1 MAKTTAARPLA
12 AGIDDAT
19 RRKLDRLREDC
30 RRHPEHPVRMVWLEG
45 PLGHRAGFEL
55 ALEHFKTPTVARME
69 ITSPDLARSTRCY
82 LVGKR
87 EEAAPARVLAWLERL
102 GDLAE
107 CAPALGGDRAQ
118 RGFAR
123 AAQIVCAHEIARKRT
138 VPLAAPTIERDEHGG
153 VHLIVNG
160 PFAEE
165 VVIEIPD
172 AAAALAAAID
182 ELLGASSAPKQ
193 ADAEEFD
200 EPTNNHAKA
209 IWELAELEPG
219 ALLATTV
226 LAKRLRIQPRHAAR
240 VLSELRREGWQ
251 IVSESGPGGGVR
263 LGASQSEERREWL
276 ERTRP

>member
-1 MAKTTAARPLA
+1 LA

-19 RRKLDRLREDC
+19 RRKLERLCEDC

-45 PLGHRAGFEL
+45 PLGHRAKFEL
-55 ALEHFKTPTVARME
+55 ALEHFSIPTLARMGL
-69 ITSPDLARSTRCY
+69 TSPDLSRSTRCY

-102 GDLAE
+102 GRLAE
-107 CAPALGGDRAQ
+107 ETRADLGGERAQ
-118 RGFAR
+118 TGFAR

-138 VPLAAPTIERDEHGG
+138 VSLAAPTVERDERGG

-165 VVIEIPD
+165 VEIEIPD

-182 ELLGASSAPKQ
+182 ELLRAPSAPKQ
-193 ADAEEFD
+193 ADAEEFV
-200 EPTNNHAKA
+200 EPTGNHAKA

-219 ALLATTV
+219 ALLATEV
-226 LAKRLRIQPRHAAR
+226 LAKRLRIGPRYAAR
-240 VLSELRREGWQ
+240 ILRELKRKGWQ
-251 IVSESGPGGGVR
+251 IVSVSGPGGGVR
-263 LGASQSEERREWL
+263 LSTDQSEKRREWL
-276 ERTRP
+276 KRTRP